1 MIVLKFGGT
10 SVGDGARIAA
20 VAGVAVAV
28 AILAT
33 AVFTYLATR
42 SSLRGEVD
50 SALAARSTGSASPS
64 RSPVAALR

>member
-1 MIVLKFGGT
+1 MTLR
-10 SVGDGARIAA
+10 ARIAA

-33 AVFTYLATR
+33 AVFTYVAVR

-50 SALAARSTGSASPS
+50 LSLIHI
-64 RSPVAALR
+64 